1 MVFIRTRS
9 AVFYHFLRKRGKKI
23 MLKTLLLVIRGI
35 ILELV
40 DQMLQKVCK
49 LG

>member
-1 MVFIRTRS
+1 
-9 AVFYHFLRKRGKKI
+9 

-40 DQMLQKVCK
+40 DLLLQEVCS
-49 LG
+49 LGL

>member
-1 MVFIRTRS
+1 M
-9 AVFYHFLRKRGKKI
+9 FYHFEGKDGKI

-40 DQMLQKVCK
+40 DQLLKKVCN